1 VSGSR
6 GPWLQRELLRR
17 LLLPVLV
24 IVVLTG
30 VVCAYQAQSLVN
42 AVFDRWLLDAA
53 RSLAGQVRFQ
63 NGRAAVELT
72 SQAEAMLTYDV
83 VDRVSYEV
91 LQDETH
97 LLGQRALPLKGA
109 NERTYSGGARAYDGI
124 YSGAPV
130 RVGWVPVKGPNGEM
144 AGVVVSETR
153 AKRDGTARALVLVF
167 APVGVLV
174 LVAGLVIG
182 VAVRRTVKP
191 LERMAA
197 FWNERSHASLDAMP
211 TQAVPRELMP
221 FAQALNDLLARVR
234 ELLMR
239 ERHFASTAA
248 HQLRTPLAGLQLGL
262 DRAANCP
269 DLASTRAALEELKVT
284 TLRTAR
290 LLQQLLA
297 LSRLDPDVRGSAAL
311 VEVDLTEIARAVG
324 EAYMDAAQAK
334 RVELELDAPEHGVRV
349 HGQPDLLAEA
359 LGNLIDNAIR
369 HTPAGGRI
377 SVVVGAHPPELSVV
391 DSGTGIRPG
400 DAEKIFDR
408 FVRGQGIAGE
418 GSGLGL
424 AVVKDI
430 AKLHHAEVL
439 LKPPAATHG
448 AWFVI
453 RFATDLPS

>member
-1 VSGSR
+1 MKGTRV
-6 GPWLQRELLRR
+6 PWLQRELLRR
-17 LLLPVLV
+17 LMLPVLV

-30 VVCAYQAQSLVN
+30 AVCAYRAHSLVN

-63 NGRAAVELT
+63 NGRAAVEL
-72 SQAEAMLTYDV
+72 SPQAEAMLTYDV

-91 LQDETH
+91 LQGEAH
-97 LLGQRALPLKGA
+97 LLGQRALPRQGA
-109 NERTYSGGARAYDGI
+109 NERTYSGGARAYDGF
-124 YSGAPV
+124 YGDAAV
-130 RVGWVPVKGPNGEM
+130 RVGWVPVIGPNGEQ
-144 AGVVVSETR
+144 AGVAVSETR
-153 AKRDGTARALVLVF
+153 AKRDSAARALVLVF

-174 LVAGLVIG
+174 LAAGLVIG
-182 VAVRRTVKP
+182 VAVRRTVRP

-197 FWNERSHASLDAMP
+197 LWNERSHASLDAMP

-269 DLASTRAALEELKVT
+269 DLSSTRAALTDLKVT
-284 TLRTAR
+284 TQRTAR

-297 LSRLDPDVRGSAAL
+297 LSRLDPDVRGSSAL
-311 VEVDLTEIARAVG
+311 AEVDLTTVARAVG

-334 RVELELDAPEHGVRV
+334 SIELELDAPEDGVLV
-349 HGQPDLLAEA
+349 LGQSDLLAEA

-369 HTPAGGRI
+369 YTPAGGHI
-377 SVVVGAHPPELSVV
+377 VVGVGAHPPELSVA
-391 DSGTGIRPG
+391 DSGPGIPPE
-400 DAEKIFDR
+400 DAEKVFDR
-408 FVRGQGIAGE
+408 FVRGQGTSGE

-424 AVVKDI
+424 AIVKEI
-430 AKLHHAEVL
+430 AKLHRAEVL

-453 RFATDLPS
+453 RFATDSTS